1 MVSIV
6 VFRVMKTTGRK
17 QSLLKSK
24 THFWT
29 LQILLVLL
37 IIYVSTKVSFLFE
50 PIIVFASTLFTP
62 ILIAGILYFIFNPIV
77 RFLEKKLPRTLS
89 ILLIYLVFVAF
100 IGFVLSAVGPVFTK
114 QVTDLFNSIPSYVK
128 QIQIF
133 IKQMS
138 NSQWFTWIM
147 NQDFVSVAKIESS
160 IGEYLTSL
168 PENITGSLSSVFGV
182 VTNIALTAVT
192 VPFILFY
199 MLKDGHRF
207 PNLAVKILPEKYKNE
222 GLKIFK
228 DLYETLAAYIQG
240 QLIVCLF
247 VGTACFIGFW
257 IAGVKYALI
266 LGLII
271 AVTNIIPYVGPF
283 LGATPAVIIAFLD
296 SPTKAFIAL
305 IIVVAV
311 QQTDG
316 NLLSPLI
323 IGRRLN
329 THPLTIILL
338 LIGAGSFGGIL
349 GMILA
354 VPAYA
359 LLKAFTLNIVRLV
372 RLRQR
377 YKKETA
383 ENPEA

>member
-1 MVSIV
+1 
-6 VFRVMKTTGRK
+6 MKKAGRK

-138 NSQWFTWIM
+138 NSQWFTWMM

-240 QLIVCLF
+240 QLIVCMF

-283 LGATPAVIIAFLD
+283 LGAAPAVIIAFLD
-296 SPTKAFIAL
+296 SPTKALIAL

-383 ENPEA
+383 ENAEV